1 MSLSPLIPRRSSERV
16 IDEAKMCKSIW
27 WLYPEPDTCIA
38 LYTIIVFLGT
48 REIVTKLEGI
58 RVSTETAQEFVVNLG
73 VTDVHSYSNFSD
85 LKQIC
90 LTVMEQK
97 EVIYPE
103 EIIQAMVLTKGLG
116 QFASSLACKSTCDKI
131 IYWQ

>member
-1 MSLSPLIPRRSSERV
+1 MTKLKCVSLY
-16 IDEAKMCKSIW
+16 D
-27 WLYPEPDTCIA
+27 D
-38 LYTIIVFLGT
+38 YTQSRILVLRCTQLSFFLGT

-116 QFASSLACKSTCDKI
+116 QFASSLACKSTYDIFIDNKLCVHNNI
-131 IYWQ
+131 LLTYHT